1 MVKADLCIPHKYL
14 ADKVEEEEEEEE
26 EKRDLGNLQNAAI
39 WREICSL
46 PKTTESSISV
56 QQQLVDLA
64 GK

>member
-14 ADKVEEEEEEEE
+14 ADKVEEEEE
-26 EKRDLGNLQNAAI
+26 KGDQGNLQNAAI